1 MENGPLQ
8 IDAGR
13 KLLTTFCVFH
23 LTRFS
28 HPSILQLQIRGTWKR
43 HTDRVE
49 TEGPARTEHIPL
61 LSENFEREVLDSAP
75 VSAAEH
81 LLLRPTAKRR
91 PQRRF
96 GVLRR
101 LACDCSAVVC
111 FLAWQ
116 LTNPEPSCVRF
127 SPGPEAQHGPR
138 QGSKIVGS
146 PRTLAGSGRAGGMK
160 WQP

>member
-8 IDAGR
+8 IDASR

-23 LTRFS
+23 LTGFS
-28 HPSILQLQIRGTWKR
+28 HPSILQLQIRGRGSAT
-43 HTDRVE
+43 
-49 TEGPARTEHIPL
+49 RTESRPRMVRRARKTSRFLAKI
-61 LSENFEREVLDSAP
+61 SSEVLDSAP
-75 VSAAEH
+75 LSAAEH
-81 LLLRPTAKRR
+81 LFLRPTAKRR
-91 PQRRF
+91 PERCF
-96 GVLRR
+96 GVSRQLG
-101 LACDCSAVVC
+101 CDCSAVV

-116 LTNPEPSCVRF
+116 LTNPEPACVRF
-127 SPGPEAQHGPR
+127 SPGPETHHGPR